1 VAGPSATAELL
12 EISHGPHHICL
23 ELVKIG
29 ISVLVVVST
38 RQRMIGHVRI
48 FLKFRKMTG
57 NILETVRDRDIY
69 NGRPVGNHTWPTKW
83 QQCQ

>member
-1 VAGPSATAELL
+1 MRL
-12 EISHGPHHICL
+12 IIIRL

-38 RQRMIGHVRI
+38 RQRMIGYVRI
-48 FLKFRKMTG
+48 FLKFQKMTG

-69 NGRPVGNHTWPTKW
+69 NERPVGNHTWPIKW
-83 QQCQ
+83 R